1 MPGIVGILTK
11 VPCERAEPALLRM
24 LQTLRHESFYTTG
37 TWVDERL
44 GLYLGWTARKD
55 SFAEGMPLCNERGDV
70 ALVFSGEEYPDPGTS
85 RRLKERGHALD
96 LEGPSYLVHLYE
108 EEPNFPKGLNGIFHS
123 LLIDRT
129 RGTAMLFNDRYGM
142 HQLYYHESKEAFYFA
157 AEAKAILEVCP
168 EVRVRSEERRVGK
181 EGTC

>member
-55 SFAEGMPLCNERGDV
+55 SFADGMPLCNERGDV
-70 ALVFSGEEYPDPGTS
+70 ALVFSGEEYPEPGTAS
-85 RRLKERGHALD
+85 RLKARGHV
-96 LEGPSYLVHLYE
+96 LEPDGPSYLVHLAE
-108 EEPNFPKGLNGIFHS
+108 EDSAFPAGLNGRFHGC
-123 LLIDRT
+123 LVDRT
-129 RGTAMLFNDRYGM
+129 RGTATERHAGM
-142 HQLYYHESKEAFYFA
+142 
-157 AEAKAILEVCP
+157 
-168 EVRVRSEERRVGK
+168 RRHPHVDHGRAPIAL
-181 EGTC
+181 G